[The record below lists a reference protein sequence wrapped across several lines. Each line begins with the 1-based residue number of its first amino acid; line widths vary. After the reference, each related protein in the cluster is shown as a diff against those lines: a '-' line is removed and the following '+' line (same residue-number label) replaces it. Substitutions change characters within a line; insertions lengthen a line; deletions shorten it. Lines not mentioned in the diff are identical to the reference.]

1 MKTKFI
7 LIVSLF
13 AGLYSFAQQDPQYT
27 QYMYNTVNVNPAY
40 AGSRGVTSIF
50 GLYRAQWIGLD
61 GAPETAT
68 VSLHAP
74 VGKNVGLGF
83 SVINDRIGPMDNNTL
98 SGDFSY
104 TLKTS
109 ENWKLALGIKAKIN
123 LLNVDYNKLSI
134 RVQDDVMFANNI
146 NNDFSPNVGAGL
158 YWYSDRSYIGL
169 SVPSFIETEHYSHN
183 DLAVV
188 KERLHFYLI
197 GGHVFN
203 LSYDWQFKPAVMIKT
218 VSGSPLQADVSAN
231 FLYDQKLTLG
241 LAYRWD
247 AAFSALAGFQITDD
261 FFAGYAYDMETT
273 RLQDYNSGSHE
284 IFLRFELF
292 NKSKKIVNPRFF

>member
-134 RVQDDVMFANNI
+134 RIQDDVMFANNI

-203 LSYDWQFKPAVMIKT
+203 LSYNWQFKPAVMIKT

-247 AAFSALAGFQITDD
+247 AAFSALAGFQITDG

>member
-27 QYMYNTVNVNPAY
+27 QYMYNTINVNPAY

-50 GLYRAQWIGLD
+50 GLYRAQWIGLE
-61 GAPETAT
+61 GAPQTGT
-68 VSLHAP
+68 VSVHAP

-98 SGDFSY
+98 AADFSY

-134 RVQDDVMFANNI
+134 RVPDDVMFANNI
-146 NNDFSPNVGAGL
+146 NNDFSPNIGAGA

-169 SVPSFIETEHYSHN
+169 SVPSFIETEHYSQN

-203 LSYDWQFKPAVMIKT
+203 LSYDWQFKPAAMIKT
-218 VSGSPLQADVSAN
+218 VSGSPLQVDLSTN
-231 FLYDQKLTLG
+231 FLYDQKLTFG
-241 LAYRWD
+241 VAYRWD
-247 AAFSALAGFQITDD
+247 AAFSALAGFQITDG

>member
-247 AAFSALAGFQITDD
+247 AAFSALAGFQITDG

>member
-134 RVQDDVMFANNI
+134 RIQDDVMFANNI

-169 SVPSFIETEHYSHN
+169 SVPGFIETEHYSHN

-247 AAFSALAGFQITDD
+247 AAFSALAGFQITDG